1 MKELK
6 QILHFLKPH
15 WRWALLSPICV
26 ATEVVAELLQPH
38 IMSTIVNEGV
48 LGGNPSLIYS
58 MGLRMV
64 VVVLL
69 GMMGGLLS
77 IFAAGTVSYRM
88 GADLRSAL
96 FRKTMNLS
104 FKHVDQLQTG
114 SLITRMTSDVQR
126 VQSVV
131 QASMRL
137 LFRSPILFVGAV
149 SMMLM
154 IHLGLSSVLLV
165 ILPLLIFFVTLI
177 LKHAFPQFLAIQ
189 KTTDRQ
195 NTILQELI
203 SGVRV
208 VKSHVNEEGEF
219 DRFKENNDD
228 LVRRSLRVAR
238 WVVLLGPVMSLL
250 LNLGIAAI
258 VYYGALL
265 LQEGDVNVGDI
276 MACVNYMAQILLS
289 LMMGSRIIMSI
300 TEASASMRRIDEVL
314 LTEDE
319 PITPACEL
327 SSDCDEMLAFD
338 HVSFSYEEESHAK
351 SEVLTEITFSLKR
364 GETLAIV
371 GGTGSGKST
380 IASLLARFYNPTS
393 GHIYLNGK
401 DILSYAEEVL
411 RQKVGM
417 VMQETLLF
425 HGTLRDNLRWGNL
438 EATDEEIL
446 LACEK
451 ARIRDFVE
459 AQPEGLD
466 YVVSQKGLNLSGGQ
480 RQRFSI
486 ARTLLGRHDVLIWD
500 DCLSAVDMQTEA
512 SIKRSLTKIEATKV
526 IISQR
531 MSTVRHAEKIL
542 VLEQGKAIGYG
553 SHEKLYDSCGLYRE
567 MCDRQM
573 NV

>member
-1 MKELK
+1 
-6 QILHFLKPH
+6 
-15 WRWALLSPICV
+15 
-26 ATEVVAELLQPH
+26 
-38 IMSTIVNEGV
+38 MSVIVNEGV
-48 LGGNPSLIYS
+48 LGGDTSLIYS
-58 MGLRMV
+58 MGIRMV
-64 VVVLL
+64 IVVLL
-69 GMMGGLLS
+69 GMLGGLLS

-88 GADLRSAL
+88 GADVRSAL
-96 FRKTMNLS
+96 FRKTMGLS
-104 FKHVDQLQTG
+104 FKDVDQLQTG

-177 LKHAFPQFLAIQ
+177 LKRAFPQFLAIQ

-195 NTILQELI
+195 NTILQEFI

-208 VKSHVNEEGEF
+208 VKSHVNETGEF
-219 DRFKENNDD
+219 DRFKTNNDE
-228 LVRRSLRVAR
+228 LVERSLRVAR

-250 LNLGIAAI
+250 LNLGIAAL
-258 VYYGALL
+258 VYLGAQL
-265 LQEGDVNVGDI
+265 LQVGDVNVGDI

-319 PITPACEL
+319 TLTPTQDLPADGSETL
-327 SSDCDEMLAFD
+327 VFD
-338 HVSFSYEEESHAK
+338 HVCFSYEGESNSK
-351 SEVLTEITFSLKR
+351 SEVLTDISFSLKR

-380 IASLLARFYNPTS
+380 IASLLARFYKPTS

-401 DILSYAEEVL
+401 DILSYAEEEL
-411 RQKVGM
+411 RHLVGM

-438 EATDEEIL
+438 MATDEEML
-446 LACEK
+446 AACEK
-451 ARIRDFVE
+451 AKIRDFVE
-459 AQPEGLD
+459 AQHEGLD
-466 YVVSQKGLNLSGGQ
+466 YNVSQKGLNLSGGQ
-480 RQRFSI
+480 RQRLSI
-486 ARTLLGRHDVLIWD
+486 ARTLVGKHELLILD

-512 SIKRSLTKIEATKV
+512 SIKRSLAKIEATKV
-526 IISQR
+526 IVSQR

-553 SHEKLYDSCGLYRE
+553 SHEELYESCGLYRE